1 MTKFLLSP
9 HSDDAVL
16 FATYTLLREKP
27 LVVTVT
33 NCTTQNGN
41 GKERMLEDI
50 EAMKMLGL
58 PICFLNIDEDKLD
71 GLSFL
76 KAILPLYTEDIV
88 YIPEYEE
95 NGNPQHNLIN
105 EISKKIFPNTK
116 EYKTYSGLED
126 RTIGKEITPTEE
138 ELEIKKRVMACYRTQ
153 IENPMTSHYFTTY
166 NEYE

>member
-1 MTKFLLSP
+1 MKILLSP
-9 HSDDAVL
+9 HSDDAIL
-16 FATYTLLREKP
+16 FASFIIQREKP
-27 LVVTVT
+27 IVVTVT

-41 GKERMLEDI
+41 GKERMFEDI
-50 EAMKMLGL
+50 EAMKILGV

-76 KAILPLYTEDIV
+76 KAILPLYTEETV

-126 RTIGKEITPTEE
+126 RTIGKKIIPTEE
-138 ELEIKKRVMACYRTQ
+138 ELELKKEAMDCYTTQ
-153 IENPMTSHYFTTY
+153 MENPLTAHYFTTY